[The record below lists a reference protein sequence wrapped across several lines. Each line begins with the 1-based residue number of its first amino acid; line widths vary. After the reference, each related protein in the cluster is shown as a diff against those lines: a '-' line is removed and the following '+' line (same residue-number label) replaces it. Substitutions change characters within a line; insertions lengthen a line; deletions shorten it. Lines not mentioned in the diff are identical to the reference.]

1 MKLSTVNEMA
11 GIISAEGRKNKDIEV
26 IFSID
31 ENAHETL
38 QQEVYRFI
46 NKTIHGYISKSK
58 FEIIINDIRF
68 VFKIN

>member
-1 MKLSTVNEMA
+1 MESFNE
-11 GIISAEGRKNKDIEV
+11 DIEV